1 MFGNDLLLLQKGS
14 VNQLERVGLRA
25 VQAICAVVVAGSV
38 TVTVRGVDAH
48 ARLRATRV

>member
-1 MFGNDLLLLQKGS
+1 MQVFGNDLLLLQKGS

-38 TVTVRGVDAH
+38 TVTVRA
-48 ARLRATRV
+48 ARRVA